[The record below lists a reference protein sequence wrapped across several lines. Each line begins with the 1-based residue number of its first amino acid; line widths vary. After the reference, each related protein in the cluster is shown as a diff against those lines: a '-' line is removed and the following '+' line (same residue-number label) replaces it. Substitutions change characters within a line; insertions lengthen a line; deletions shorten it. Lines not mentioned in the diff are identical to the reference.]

1 MSCIAGR
8 FLYHWA
14 TREAQDIVG
23 AWLKKHVLC
32 LVVQSCLTL
41 CDPVEC
47 NLPDSSVHRDSPG
60 KNTGVGCHALFQGIF
75 PIQGSNT
82 GLLHHRQ
89 ILYWLSHRG
98 SPKETLPDEKEFLC
112 QWAWN
117 LLYVH
122 IIRSKIWIVTNY
134 LWLLTLTTPCK
145 ELIHLKRP
153 WCWERL
159 KTRGEGS
166 GRGWLDSI
174 ADSMDMNL
182 SKLQK
187 MVKDRGAWH
196 AAVHGLTKSWTWL
209 SDWITATTCGYLNS
223 NEFKGNKIKSQIL
236 GLTGHISSA
245 QLSHIASAY
254 CI

>member
-1 MSCIAGR
+1 MPSSRGSSQSRDQTQVSCITGR
-8 FLYHWA
+8 FFTDWA
-14 TREAQDIVG
+14 TGEA
-23 AWLKKHVLC
+23 L
-32 LVVQSCLTL
+32 
-41 CDPVEC
+41 
-47 NLPDSSVHRDSPG
+47 
-60 KNTGVGCHALFQGIF
+60 
-75 PIQGSNT
+75 
-82 GLLHHRQ
+82 
-89 ILYWLSHRG
+89 
-98 SPKETLPDEKEFLC
+98 KETLPDEKEFLC

-117 LLYVH
+117 LLYAY

-174 ADSMDMNL
+174 ANSMDMNL

-196 AAVHGLTKSWTWL
+196 AAVHGVTKSWTWL

-245 QLSHIASAY
+245 QLSHIASGY